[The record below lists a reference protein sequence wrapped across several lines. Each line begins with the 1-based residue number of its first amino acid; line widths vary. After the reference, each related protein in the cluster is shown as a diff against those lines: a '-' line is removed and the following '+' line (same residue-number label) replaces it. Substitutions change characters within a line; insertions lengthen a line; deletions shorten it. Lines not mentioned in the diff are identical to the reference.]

1 MRVRDYWVLMRSYE
15 RCWVN
20 AFHGL
25 TQRSISRHDAGARR
39 IWTQWPKPHNR
50 HTGNVDGL
58 LFMILQTEFISVCY
72 FFSPKYFGHFIC
84 FCFLLSFFLFCTT
97 NSLINLLL
105 CSDIR
110 RNLYFTK
117 RKKSKHFGKWC
128 VIKNSADHFVCE
140 CGAEHAFL
148 SRSQPVQYMRND
160 NTVELIKQAYICCCD
175 QRNCLYE
182 LLEHKSKRFGCQAA
196 AATEQSEPKCM
207 QKKKKKGT

>member
-1 MRVRDYWVLMRSYE
+1 MLGKCISWPYSTLNFAA
-15 RCWVN
+15 RCRCEAHMDTMAEATQSPHRQRWWSAVYDLAN
-20 AFHGL
+20 WIYFRLLFFFAEIFWAFHL
-25 TQRSISRHDAGARR
+25 
-39 IWTQWPKPHNR
+39 
-50 HTGNVDGL
+50 L
-58 LFMILQTEFISVCY
+58 LFS
-72 FFSPKYFGHFIC
+72 S
-84 FCFLLSFFLFCTT
+84 LLFFLFCTT